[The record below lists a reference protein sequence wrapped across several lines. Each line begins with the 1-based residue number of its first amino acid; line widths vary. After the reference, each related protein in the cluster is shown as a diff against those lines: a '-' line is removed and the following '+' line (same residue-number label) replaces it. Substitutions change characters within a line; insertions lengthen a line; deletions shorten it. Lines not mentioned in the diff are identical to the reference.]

1 MHGCNLRLYRASAK
15 RQCDYFYP
23 GNLVVTRSSYV
34 DTGSITAGVT
44 VLPPDCSPANCPT
57 PVTAVVSSAYP
68 FVFNNDTVDGN
79 FGVTSKIFLDQI
91 TPAGKLI
98 TSLEV
103 PNSSQNG
110 VPPTKDQVVTS
121 FSSKSEL
128 AVNLSTDGNY
138 LTFIGYFAPIGAI
151 DVSNSNTP
159 GEIDPTVSP
168 GNNYFR
174 SVAQVDQHGKF
185 HITKTNAYTGDNGR
199 AAILNNSLGANLVYM
214 AGNAGNGTQ
223 TPQPVGVIISTGAQ
237 MLTPEVKAE
246 AAQNPGTP
254 TAVGSFNIAQLG
266 DKLDKIGKDTNF
278 RGLTIFNNVLYYT
291 KGSGGNGINT
301 VYFVDT
307 TGSVCTDTNGVA
319 FPSPAP
325 AFRRRRWL
333 TTPAQLSFKPTAL
346 NLTICAS

>member
-1 MHGCNLRLYRASAK
+1 MTELILRNQRLRRGFHPFACGRFVHGCNLRLYRASAK
-15 RQCDYFYP
+15 RQCVLLS
-23 GNLVVTRSSYV
+23 GNLLVTRSSYV
-34 DTGSITAGVT
+34 DTGSITAGAT

-91 TPAGKLI
+91 TPFGLVFS
-98 TSLEV
+98 SLEV

-168 GNNYFR
+168 GNNYYR
-174 SVAQVDQHGKF
+174 SVAQVDQFGKF
-185 HITKTNAYTGDNGR
+185 HFTKTNAFTGDNGR

-223 TPQPVGVIISTGAQ
+223 TPQPVGVIIGTGAQ
-237 MLTPEVKAE
+237 MLTPAAKAE
-246 AAQNPGTP
+246 STP
-254 TAVGSFNIAQLG
+254 KSWNSDGRRELQYYAV
-266 DKLDKIGKDTNF
+266 
-278 RGLTIFNNVLYYT
+278 
-291 KGSGGNGINT
+291 
-301 VYFVDT
+301 
-307 TGSVCTDTNGVA
+307 
-319 FPSPAP
+319 
-325 AFRRRRWL
+325 RR
-333 TTPAQLSFKPTAL
+333 
-346 NLTICAS
+346 